1 MFKPLSKME
10 PCVFIHSQPVI
21 GFADSKESYCLDK
34 FIFRVCCYCR
44 PEIYHCFLGVLLSEL
59 HIAKDNISLR
69 QNAINYY
76 QQNLNYAPEMVG
88 QKSAGL
94 AFLMSLALPGSGEF
108 YMGRRGQTVMF
119 LTSEILLWTG
129 LTVNSM
135 YADHLVDE
143 YYTFATQHAD
153 VKRTGKD
160 KQYWVDIGKYN
171 SIYEFNEQRRR
182 DRYFDAV
189 YLDEEEYF
197 WLWDSKENR
206 LRYDGNRLRA
216 NEIASQDVYFFASI
230 VLNHFISAINS
241 LRLARKH
248 NRQLGEKANWSLG
261 VNSYKIDSK
270 HYYGLNLSTPF

>member
-1 MFKPLSKME
+1 MNHKIYIL
-10 PCVFIHSQPVI
+10 FILLFIISIQAQDTIHIPFNS
-21 GFADSKESYCLDK
+21 SYANQQSY
-34 FIFRVCCYCR
+34 F
-44 PEIYHCFLGVLLSEL
+44 
-59 HIAKDNISLR
+59 KDNISLR